1 MVTTAQHYEHHSLAP
16 HSTDRD
22 TLSHY
27 SSVTYYTASTA
38 SSLSLPFSRI
48 SDGPGVGRDLKTQ
61 QSRYPILPSSTSTT
75 RKSRSSEGTIA
86 AGGQPTMHSKF
97 HKRLIPG
104 SSTPTT
110 ATGHP
115 EVYYTPSFTSSAFGG
130 TVTTVPDLYSPSP
143 PSPTSKPKTKM
154 KPLLRRFSPR
164 ENNSLDL
171 SRSAAEH
178 EGLGIY
184 ASDGAGSRSA
194 ADVTFPSVAKRGAAY
209 HARSTSGAS
218 QYSTATTGSNPRP
231 GAQYVHP
238 KRQTPRPYTPPIT
251 QSYTNSLLESEH
263 SGEGTGIGTDAE
275 DGEYVREHLRQARI
289 RAERSH
295 SLSQQQAMQQPIQ
308 PPLRIMTTTGST
320 TRLVYGSQQN
330 LPGTPTSFRPRADTM
345 SPAGTISPVS
355 RTSMDNVFKFRGK
368 DDSASF
374 SEKLDVERE
383 AFQRKQGAKA
393 QKAKKEELKAAEREM
408 FERER
413 REEDAVKKSVAR
425 EERVRR
431 KSESKEKSKG
441 RSRSGSAME
450 ADVIGQ
456 EYSKLGSL
464 PSSRGH
470 GSKGNSKR
478 TSTAGASQGG
488 LRNRWTAFMVWLRF
502 RIFKLGRKSGLE
514 GKPH

>member
-1 MVTTAQHYEHHSLAP
+1 M
-16 HSTDRD
+16 
-22 TLSHY
+22 LS
-27 SSVTYYTASTA
+27 SS
-38 SSLSLPFSRI
+38 I
-48 SDGPGVGRDLKTQ
+48 SAIGR
-61 QSRYPILPSSTSTT
+61 
-75 RKSRSSEGTIA
+75 SRSSEGTA
-86 AGGQPTMHSKF
+86 TADNESTMHGGL
-97 HKRLIPG
+97 HKRLIPT
-104 SSTPTT
+104 SSTPVTDT
-110 ATGHP
+110 AHP
-115 EVYYTPSFTSSAFGG
+115 PVFSTPSYALPAFGN
-130 TVTTVPDLYSPSP
+130 TATVPDLHASNSPS
-143 PSPTSKPKTKM
+143 SASKPKTKM
-154 KPLLRRFSPR
+154 KPLLRRLSPR

-194 ADVTFPSVAKRGAAY
+194 ADVTFSPTGKRGAAY

-251 QSYTNSLLESEH
+251 QSYTNSLLDSEY

-295 SLSQQQAMQQPIQ
+295 SLSQQQAMQQPMQ
-308 PPLRIMTTTGST
+308 PPLRIMTTTGSA

-345 SPAGTISPVS
+345 SPVGTISPVS
-355 RTSMDNVFKFRGK
+355 RTSMDNVFKFRSK

-393 QKAKKEELKAAEREM
+393 QKAKKDALKAAEREM
-408 FERER
+408 LEREK
-413 REEDAVKKSVAR
+413 REEDAVRRTVAR

-431 KSESKEKSKG
+431 KSESKEKAKG
-441 RSRSGSAME
+441 RSGSTIE

-464 PSSRGH
+464 PSSRGPS
-470 GSKGNSKR
+470 SKGNSKR
-478 TSTAGASQGG
+478 TSTGGASQGG

-502 RIFKLGRKSGLE
+502 RIFKLGRKGGLE
-514 GKPH
+514 GKAR

>member
-1 MVTTAQHYEHHSLAP
+1 MMVTTARNYQHHSLAP
-16 HSTDRD
+16 HSTDRN

-38 SSLSLPFSRI
+38 SDLSLPFTRI
-48 SDGPGVGRDLKTQ
+48 SDGPGVGRDLNTQ
-61 QSRYPILPSSTSTT
+61 QSRYPLLPSSTSTT
-75 RKSRSSEGTIA
+75 RKSRPSKGTVA
-86 AGGQPTMHSKF
+86 MHSKF
-97 HKRLIPG
+97 RKHLIPR

-110 ATGHP
+110 AAGHP
-115 EVYYTPSFTSSAFGG
+115 EAYYSPSFTSPAFGG
-130 TVTTVPDLYSPSP
+130 AVTAIPDPHASYSPSSTP
-143 PSPTSKPKTKM
+143 KPKTKM

-171 SRSAAEH
+171 SRSATEH

-184 ASDGAGSRSA
+184 ASDGTGSRSA
-194 ADVTFPSVAKRGAAY
+194 ADVTFPSVGKRGAAY

-218 QYSTATTGSNPRP
+218 QYSTATSGSNPRP

-251 QSYTNSLLESEH
+251 HSYTNSILESEH
-263 SGEGTGIGTDAE
+263 SGEGTGIGTDTE
-275 DGEYVREHLRQARI
+275 DGEYVREHLRQARM

-295 SLSQQQAMQQPIQ
+295 SLSQQQAMQQPMQ
-308 PPLRIMTTTGST
+308 PPLRIMTTTGSA

-330 LPGTPTSFRPRADTM
+330 LPGTPTSLRPRADTM

-355 RTSMDNVFKFRGK
+355 RTSIDNVFKFRGK

-374 SEKLDVERE
+374 NEKLDVERE

-408 FERER
+408 HEREK

-441 RSRSGSAME
+441 RSGSTTE

-478 TSTAGASQGG
+478 TSASGTSQGG

-502 RIFKLGRKSGLE
+502 RIFKLGRKSG
-514 GKPH
+514 

>member
-1 MVTTAQHYEHHSLAP
+1 M
-16 HSTDRD
+16 
-22 TLSHY
+22 
-27 SSVTYYTASTA
+27 
-38 SSLSLPFSRI
+38 
-48 SDGPGVGRDLKTQ
+48 
-61 QSRYPILPSSTSTT
+61 QSKL
-75 RKSRSSEGTIA
+75 
-86 AGGQPTMHSKF
+86 
-97 HKRLIPG
+97 HKRIFPT

-110 ATGHP
+110 ASGHTLSQYDSSLASP
-115 EVYYTPSFTSSAFGG
+115 AVGYTTTTTSDMHASN
-130 TVTTVPDLYSPSP
+130 SPSSTP
-143 PSPTSKPKTKM
+143 KSKAKM
-154 KPLLRRFSPR
+154 KPLLRRFTPR

-171 SRSAAEH
+171 SRSTTEH

-184 ASDGAGSRSA
+184 ASDAAGSRSA
-194 ADVTFPSVAKRGAAY
+194 ADVTFSTTGKRGAAY

-218 QYSTATTGSNPRP
+218 QYSTATTGSNPNPRP

-251 QSYTNSLLESEH
+251 QSYTNSLLDSEH
-263 SGEGTGIGTDAE
+263 SGEGTGIGTDVD

-308 PPLRIMTTTGST
+308 PPLRIMTTTGSA

-345 SPAGTISPVS
+345 SPVGTISPIS
-355 RTSMDNVFKFRGK
+355 RTSMENVFKFRSK

-393 QKAKKEELKAAEREM
+393 RKAEKEALKAAEREIL
-408 FERER
+408 EREK
-413 REEDAVKKSVAR
+413 REEQAVRKLVAR

-431 KSESKEKSKG
+431 KSESKEKAKG
-441 RSRSGSAME
+441 RSGSTVE
-450 ADVIGQ
+450 ADVISQ

-464 PSSRGH
+464 PSSRGA
-470 GSKGNSKR
+470 GSKGNPR
-478 TSTAGASQGG
+478 RGSTGGASQGG
-488 LRNRWTAFMVWLRF
+488 FRNRWTAFMVWLRF

-514 GKPH
+514 GKSY